1 MARAREGD
9 PELGRPLNAANA
21 ELRPARAS
29 GAWRNRGICQRGKLA
44 RIRDAQEARMAAA
57 GEKFS
62 VPDEGSGRACAL
74 LRGAAGGFLSEM
86 CIFAAVNERLL
97 QSFGF
102 FFLIPD

>member
-1 MARAREGD
+1 
-9 PELGRPLNAANA
+9 
-21 ELRPARAS
+21 
-29 GAWRNRGICQRGKLA
+29 
-44 RIRDAQEARMAAA
+44 MAAA

-102 FFLIPD
+102 FFSHSRLNQLLSFVRNGVRYHVSSIPLSYEYEVETRVAGDYDRRDENGRVT

>member
-1 MARAREGD
+1 MLEGEIGADKGRAGSENG
-9 PELGRPLNAANA
+9 
-21 ELRPARAS
+21 
-29 GAWRNRGICQRGKLA
+29 
-44 RIRDAQEARMAAA
+44 